1 MRFLAD
7 ENLADQIT
15 ARLQADGHDVESIA
29 QLASGADDRTVLAMA
44 AQSGAI
50 VVTDDK
56 DFGDLVMVQ
65 RLPTSGVM
73 LLRLEGMPPRDRAA
87 LVSGIVRTYGTQ
99 LVGAFTV
106 VNKRAVRVRKVP

>member
-7 ENLADQIT
+7 ENAADQI
-15 ARLQADGHDVESIA
+15 AVRLRADGHDVESVA
-29 QLASGADDRTVLAMA
+29 QVASGVDDQTVLAMA

-65 RLPTSGVM
+65 GLPTAGVI
-73 LLRLEGMPPRDRAA
+73 LLRLEGMPPSDRAER
-87 LVSGIVRTYGTQ
+87 VSGVVQAHGAQ
-99 LVGAFTV
+99 LAGAFTV
-106 VNKRAVRVRKVP
+106 VTKRAVRVRNVP